1 MGGVMAQ
8 TVEGS
13 EVRAGAS
20 EENFIVTLILERG
33 RDQCPAPRSAPGKL
47 CAEPLVC

>member
-1 MGGVMAQ
+1 MAQ

-13 EVRAGAS
+13 GVRAGAR
-20 EENFIVTLILERG
+20 ERNLLVILILERG
-33 RDQCPAPRSAPGKL
+33 RDQYPAPRSAPGKL